1 MSPACLIRVSPRAF
15 AGILGKRPFFLLSLL
30 DQWDGTLLRWGIFA
44 PHEKHVTKNG
54 ADPGGR
60 GLKDGRAT
68 SR

>member
-1 MSPACLIRVSPRAF
+1 MSPACLICVSPRAF
-15 AGILGKRPFFLLSLL
+15 AGILGKRPFFLPSLL
-30 DQWDGTLLRWGIFA
+30 DQWDGTLLRC
-44 PHEKHVTKNG
+44 HEKHVTKNG